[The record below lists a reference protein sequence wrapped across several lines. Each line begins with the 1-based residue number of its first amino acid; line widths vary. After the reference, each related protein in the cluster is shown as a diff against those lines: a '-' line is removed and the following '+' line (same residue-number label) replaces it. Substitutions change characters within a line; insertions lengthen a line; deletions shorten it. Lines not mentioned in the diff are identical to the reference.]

1 MDFAP
6 GVRTRTIVCSRPHPP
21 VNIYPDQILETRV
34 KVTTTRGLIWN
45 DEPIVKM
52 VDTPVQNTN
61 TGEVS
66 FVAMVT
72 DMEGM
77 VDAKT
82 MQMIDISNGR
92 HTHLLNIKIKYFHL
106 ARLAWE
112 VTRLI
117 PVPTGIEPIDLDSLL
132 NPNPQEGILVP
143 RPAVS
148 YQQVSDVVNQFLE
161 QNEIPN
167 YTYVDN
173 AITEHVDADLPHPA
187 YDDMPD
193 LTLIF
198 NNGLI

>member
-1 MDFAP
+1 MVFAD
-6 GVRTRTIVCSRPHPP
+6 GVRTRTITCSAPRPP
-21 VNIYPDQILETRV
+21 VNIYPDQELETRI
-34 KVTTTRGLIWN
+34 KVTTSRGLIWN
-45 DEPIVKM
+45 DVPITKVF
-52 VDTPVQNTN
+52 DTPVKNDV

-82 MQMIDISNGR
+82 MQLIDLTGGR
-92 HTHLLNIKIKYFHL
+92 HTHLLTVKIKYYHL
-106 ARLAWE
+106 ARIVWE
-112 VTRLI
+112 VTRVFA
-117 PVPTGIEPIDLDSLL
+117 VPTGNTPIDLDALL

-143 RPAVS
+143 RPTIS
-148 YQQVSDVVNQFLE
+148 YQQVVDAVSEYLE
-161 QNEIPN
+161 TNELATPAF
-167 YTYVDN
+167 VGN
-173 AITEHVDADLPHPA
+173 AISEHVESELPHPA